1 MSSRS
6 IFQPTLTLILMA
18 LMVWTSPVNA
28 QTVNE
33 ITSELEVSG
42 SSQMYAGA
50 IGVAPV
56 DIDGQSRILIAWHKA
71 PVPGGGFGSRGA
83 ITPPLD
89 FQTGVF
95 VSTYSQTG
103 VTLREAIRVDEPDS
117 KNWPMG
123 AILAADAQGRFV
135 VVWRQARYY
144 DEDKASLLYSIWM
157 RPFDAEGL
165 PLTEAQRLAYETDA
179 LPSIDM
185 APNGEFV
192 IVLGRT
198 KPANESNFDRE
209 APQFWSY
216 DANFQATHDAPYL
229 VDTSLSTP
237 PYSLIS
243 AVSLNENGDLALAYI
258 DSTIFAFTRNRYLRL
273 RTLTSDGQAISLPIE
288 VESSTVWGLDIEW
301 LDDNNFVASWMDGG
315 RNAPVTG
322 KWQVFDKNGQSV
334 SQLFSTELAV
344 GQGGIVKISES
355 EFAVAWAT
363 ESGPILIPSTLDMKM
378 QEIPLNIHNE
388 FLPGSFIDYSV
399 GDFSGWPVGYPL
411 VVTSVIEGQFAAV
424 WMNKIDHREQVR
436 AEVFKLKAEDNEALF
451 ESEVVG
457 PCVED
462 RTATVR
468 LSWSSSVDHIEIY
481 VAEPPSNKL
490 FARVRG
496 SGEIHTGLWA
506 RHGMVFQL
514 VDLETSNILATVKAT
529 PSPNTCPLSPMLTD
543 LDVIEVCDP
552 HELSVTEVLWD
563 ITSTSLN
570 SVEVRV
576 NAIDGKLFARGGQ
589 LGSAF
594 TGDWLRNNTV
604 FYLLE
609 PYTTT
614 LLGTASSE
622 YKQVACP
629 PENDKQR
636 ASMR

>member
-1 MSSRS
+1 MSTTPN
-6 IFQPTLTLILMA
+6 FLPTVTLILMVLLLGNLPA
-18 LMVWTSPVNA
+18 GA

-33 ITSELEVSG
+33 VTSEFEVSG

-56 DIDGQSRILIAWHKA
+56 DVDGQSRILIAWHKA
-71 PVPGGGFGSRGA
+71 PVPGSGFGSRGA
-83 ITPPLD
+83 IIPPLD

-95 VSTYSQTG
+95 VSTYSHTG
-103 VTLREAIRVDEPDS
+103 VVLRETIRVDEPGREG
-117 KNWPMG
+117 WPMG

-144 DEDKASLLYSIWM
+144 DEDKDSLAYSIWM

-229 VDTSLSTP
+229 VDTSLSNP
-237 PYSLIS
+237 PYSPIS
-243 AVSLNENGDLALAYI
+243 AVSLNENGDVALAYI

-273 RTLTSDGQAISLPIE
+273 RTLTSFGEAISLPVE
-288 VESSTVWGLDIEW
+288 VDSSTVWGLDIEW
-301 LDDNNFVASWMDGG
+301 LDDNNFLVSWMDGG
-315 RNAPVTG
+315 RYAPVAG
-322 KWQVFDKNGQSV
+322 KWQVFEKNGQAV

-344 GQGGIVKISES
+344 GQGGIVKISETQ
-355 EFAVAWAT
+355 FAVAWAT
-363 ESGPILIPSTLDMKM
+363 ESGPILIPSTLEMQM

-388 FLPGSFIDYSV
+388 VLPGSFIDYSV

-411 VVTSVIEGQFAAV
+411 VVTSVIEDQLTAV

-451 ESEVVG
+451 ESEVIG
-457 PCVED
+457 PCIED

-468 LSWSSSVDHIEIY
+468 LSWSSNLDHVEIY
-481 VAEPPSNKL
+481 VAGPPSNKL

-514 VDLETSNILATVKAT
+514 IDLETNNILATVKAT
-529 PSPNTCPLSPMLTD
+529 PNSDTCPLSPMLTD
-543 LDVIEVCDP
+543 PDVIEVCDP
-552 HELSVTEVLWD
+552 HELSVTEVFWD

-570 SVEVRV
+570 GVEVRV

-594 TGDWLRNNTV
+594 TGDWLRNDTV
-604 FYLLE
+604 FYLLK
-609 PYTTT
+609 PNTKI

-622 YKQVACP
+622 YKQMACP
-629 PENDKQR
+629 
-636 ASMR
+636 